1 MHSIYSSAT
10 TLHATIRGHKLRER
24 FHDNP
29 PQGSQRRQ
37 KKAALVH
44 RKRYTVVAN
53 RSPGRYLSN
62 QNLCGIEVLRARAH
76 THFALPGSNAMMVVP
91 FTRNFYMVR
100 ARSLCRK
107 WFHDRRAM
115 RPQNS
120 HSSCSVVQFAL
131 FSSFGGKCTRIAT
144 VTGSYIWRIMRASRI
159 RAHTFDDCI
168 SCDRFCAANESCVC
182 VVFAKILIRSC
193 HFSQALFHIA
203 MLLVRCAKG
212 SGALLRIV

>member
-10 TLHATIRGHKLRER
+10 TQHATIRDHKLRER

-29 PQGSQRRQ
+29 PQGSQRSK

-76 THFALPGSNAMMVVP
+76 THFALPGSNAMIVVP
-91 FTRNFYMVR
+91 FTRTFYMVR
-100 ARSLCRK
+100 ALSLCRK
-107 WFHDRRAM
+107 WFHKRRAV

-131 FSSFGGKCTRIAT
+131 FSSFGGKCTRI
-144 VTGSYIWRIMRASRI
+144 VCSHSNRILYMENYA
-159 RAHTFDDCI
+159 CI
-168 SCDRFCAANESCVC
+168 QNTSAYVQ
-182 VVFAKILIRSC
+182 RS
-193 HFSQALFHIA
+193 HFLRS
-203 MLLVRCAKG
+203 LLCGKRVLCMW
-212 SGALLRIV
+212 